1 MQNELNLKEVLS
13 LKGFQVVFICMQ
25 LYPAANVLPD
35 YYCPCGF
42 FFVVVF
48 LPEIMTF
55 FSFISVEVHTS

>member
-35 YYCPCGF
+35 YYCPCGGF
-42 FFVVVF
+42 F